1 MRISL
6 IQMTS
11 GSTKTA
17 DNVAK
22 ACDFIDEAA
31 KDSPDLIVLPEF
43 FNTGYVFMYRNYRY
57 FEYAERDDGPTMT
70 AMKDKA
76 RQHRAHIMATIWE
89 EQSPGIY
96 YDTAILVDP
105 DGNVA
110 GKFRKIHPAANRA
123 LEKIYF
129 RYGTKFPVF
138 QVGEFKVGAVIC
150 YDLSFPESA
159 RCAMLNG
166 AELIVVPFAAPAF
179 YVNPDATSNPIEVE
193 ESSNDTSMRRSPE
206 AQLRWN
212 AQMMTR
218 ATENMVYLAPCNHGG
233 VELDSVMGGG
243 TMIVDPRG
251 RILKLV
257 EGDEGVIWA
266 DLDHE
271 EVRRARISG
280 TNLRDRRPDLYNIIT
295 TEMDNL
301 HS

>member
-1 MRISL
+1 MRVSL

-11 GSTKTA
+11 GAKKTG

-31 KDSPDLIVLPEF
+31 KERPDMIVLPEF

-57 FEYAERDDGPTMT
+57 FDYAERDDGPTMT
-70 AMKDKA
+70 AIKDKA
-76 RQHRAHIMATIWE
+76 RQHRTHIMATIWE

-96 YDTAILVDP
+96 YDTAMLVGTEGNIL
-105 DGNVA
+105 
-110 GKFRKIHPAANRA
+110 GKFRKVHPAAGRSV
-123 LEKIYF
+123 EKIYF

-138 QVGEFKVGAVIC
+138 QVAEFKVGTVIC

-159 RCAMLNG
+159 RCSMLNG
-166 AELIVVPFAAPAF
+166 AELIVVPFADPAF
-179 YVNPDATSNPIEVE
+179 YVNPDATNNPVEVE
-193 ESSNDTSMRRSPE
+193 VGKIDTGMRRSPE

-218 ATENMVYLAPCNHGG
+218 ASENMVYLAPCNHGG
-233 VELDSVMGGG
+233 IELDAVMGGG
-243 TMIVDPRG
+243 SMIVDPKG

-271 EVRRARISG
+271 EVRTARIG
-280 TNLRDRRPDLYNIIT
+280 RTNLRDRRPDLYKTIT
-295 TEMDNL
+295 TEMDDL